1 MKTTNCYIL
10 GISAFYHDSSIA
22 LLKNGSLVFAA
33 QEERYTRIKAD
44 ASFPKKALRDC
55 LQRNFINIDDIDLLI
70 FYENPTKKYHR
81 IVSDCINNT
90 PNSLGSFLRGV
101 YPWAK
106 GKKDQAYF
114 IQNEIKTALNLNS
127 LTEIPPVF
135 CTDHHLSHAA
145 SAFYPSPYYEAAILC
160 IDGVGESETTSI
172 WYGCGNKIS
181 KHFSIKYPH
190 SLGLLYSAFTQYTGF
205 KVNFGEYKLMG
216 LAPYGKPIYAALIKE
231 NLITIH
237 ADGNYSLNLSYFS
250 FRNGKKM
257 INHRFEKLFN
267 HKARKPESEITQH
280 EMDIASSIQL
290 VINEIILKLVNKI
303 YRELNTAN
311 LCMAG
316 GVALNCVTNGYIA
329 EQSAFKN
336 IWIQP
341 AANDAG
347 GALGAAYLGWHAYLQ
362 QERVPSSNA
371 DAMQGAYLGPYFLE
385 HEIENYLNSVSAYYE
400 KYTLDDLINETARLL
415 AEGNVIGW
423 FQGKMEFGPRAL
435 GNRSILGDPRSAK
448 MQSIMNLKIKFRE
461 SFRPFAPSILAE
473 YAQDYF
479 NLTTA
484 SPYMLFVKKI
494 NTQYRIKMQDD
505 HKHLFGLELLGL
517 QRSIIP
523 AVTHVDY
530 SARVQTVHSETNPL
544 YYQLIKAFHNL
555 TQCPLLVNTSFNVR
569 GEPIVCSPMNAYDCF
584 MSTEMDYCAIGNF
597 LLKKTKQPNKNRK
610 VACSWLD

>member
-22 LLKNGSLVFAA
+22 LLKNGGLVFAA

-44 ASFPKKALRDC
+44 ASFPKNALRDC
-55 LQRNFINIDDIDLLI
+55 LQRHNLHIDDIDFLI

-81 IVSDCINNT
+81 IFNDCINNI
-90 PNSLGSFLRGV
+90 PNSLGSFIRGV

-106 GKKDQAYF
+106 GKKDQACL
-114 IQNEIKTALNLNS
+114 IQNEIKIALNLNS
-127 LTEIPPVF
+127 LTEIPPIF

-145 SAFYPSPYYEAAILC
+145 SAFYPSPYNEAAILC

-172 WYGCGNKIS
+172 WYGNGNKIS

-216 LAPYGKPIYAALIKE
+216 LAPYGKPIYAELIKE
-231 NLITIH
+231 KLITIYE
-237 ADGNYSLNLSYFS
+237 DGSYLLNLNYFS
-250 FRNGKKM
+250 YRNGKKM

-280 EMDIASSIQL
+280 EMDIANSIQL
-290 VINEIILKLVNKI
+290 VINEILLKLVNKI
-303 YRELNTAN
+303 YRELNTEN

-329 EQSAFKN
+329 EQSSFKN
-336 IWIQP
+336 IWVQP

-347 GALGAAYLGWHAYLQ
+347 GSLGAAYLGWYEYLNH
-362 QERVPSSNA
+362 EREPGSNM
-371 DAMQGAYLGPYFLE
+371 DAMQGAYLGPCFLE
-385 HEIENYLNSVSAYYE
+385 NEIEHYLNSVSARYE
-400 KYTLDDLINETARLL
+400 KYSLNDLINETARLL
-415 AEGNVIGW
+415 AEGNIIGW

-435 GNRSILGDPRSAK
+435 GNRSILGDPRSPK
-448 MQSIMNLKIKFRE
+448 MQSIMNLKIKYRE

-479 NLTTA
+479 NFTKA
-484 SPYMLFVKKI
+484 SPYMLFVNKVSK
-494 NTQYRIKMQDD
+494 QYRIKMQDEQN
-505 HKHLFGLELLGL
+505 HLFGLELLGL
-517 QRSIIP
+517 QRSTVP

-530 SARVQTVHSETNPL
+530 SARVQTVHPETNPL
-544 YYQLIKAFHNL
+544 YYGLIKAFYNL

-569 GEPIVCSPMNAYDCF
+569 GEPIVCSPKNAYECF
-584 MSTEMDYCAIGNF
+584 MSTEMDYCAIGSC
-597 LLKKTKQPNKNRK
+597 LLTKTKQPNKNRK
-610 VACSWLD
+610 VATLWLD